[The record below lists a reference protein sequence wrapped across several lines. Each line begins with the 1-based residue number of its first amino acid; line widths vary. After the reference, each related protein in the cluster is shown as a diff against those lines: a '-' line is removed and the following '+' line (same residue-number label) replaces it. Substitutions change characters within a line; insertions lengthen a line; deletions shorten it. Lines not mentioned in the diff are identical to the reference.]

1 MKGTHMKYEVKGLTS
16 YGVYDGDRLLR
27 TYESEKAATLVAEA
41 LNEETV
47 RAAHERAE
55 LKSSLTDPDVYA
67 ARDQVVP
74 GPDHKPGLLA
84 GATAQDHWT
93 LNGQDKETI

>member
-1 MKGTHMKYEVKGLTS
+1 MKYEVKGLTS

-67 ARDQVVP
+67 ARDAEPEPKVSWYT
-74 GPDHKPGLLA
+74 A
-84 GATAQDHWT
+84 GTDQIT
-93 LNGQDKETI
+93 LSNGQDKETI